1 MRYHAVSRPVAIG
14 LCSVLLCSLM
24 VLLGCGSGSPA
35 AVDVAPKVAIKGESA
50 LPVVPRDVSTSEP
63 LAVKHELKKER
74 EKTVTT
80 APFESPTQKLLDAAV
95 ADIDKDGQAP
105 PVTVPQVEQ
114 ASAPER
120 TLPVKDRAAKT
131 VLVQKPAIKN
141 QSAKTE
147 AAKTES
153 VKREPAKTAVAKF
166 EPAKVEPAKPEPT
179 KPEPI
184 PVGPATS
191 ESTETEPVNG
201 KKEKKEKKVDP
212 SDEFFQK
219 GMIPEIRITL
229 TEKEEAQL
237 RRDLRRYVDV
247 SFTENETT
255 TFKKVK
261 MKLKGAAGSFRDLN
275 DRPALTVSVRGK
287 GERFHGMEKFHLNNS
302 VQDESYLNELI
313 ASELCHD
320 AGLPAARTTHA
331 RVWLN
336 GRDLGFYVLKE
347 GMDER
352 FVKRHY
358 QNAKGNFYDGA
369 FCADIDAALEKE
381 FGDGPDDRSDLKGVI
396 DACREADQNLRWQ
409 RVEEKVAIDDFINFT
424 AMELMLCHWDG
435 YCQNRNNYR
444 IYFPAEDQKIR
455 FLPHG
460 MDQMFGDINF
470 GVFNVPGPIVANAVL
485 QNPAVQLRYRQR
497 VRELIPFFAPE
508 KLHAKIDAAQARIRP
523 VLAAIHEDRARQF
536 DARVTDYKNRVAG
549 RLQSIKSQFP
559 PEPIAFN
566 AKGWALLEDWEP
578 KPQGDA
584 KLETLESDGKKVL
597 ALTPGS
603 SNQVQASFRTKVR
616 LARGTYRLDAQ
627 AKTKDVVATPEDK
640 GFGAGVR
647 LGGGMRTNHVI
658 GTTDWQT
665 VSHEFEI
672 GQDLQEVELV
682 AELRSTAGSAQ
693 FDLAS
698 LRVYKLK

>member
-1 MRYHAVSRPVAIG
+1 MRTDAVSRRVATG
-14 LCSVLLCSLM
+14 VCSALLCSLM
-24 VLLGCGSGSPA
+24 VLLGCGSGRE
-35 AVDVAPKVAIKGESA
+35 AVEVAPKVAVKDGST
-50 LPVVPRDVSTSEP
+50 LPAPDDLLTSERST
-63 LAVKHELKKER
+63 VKR
-74 EKTVTT
+74 ESKQEPATT
-80 APFESPTQKLLDAAV
+80 ATPAPFDSPTQKLLDAAV
-95 ADIDKDGQAP
+95 AEIEKDDGALR
-105 PVTVPQVEQ
+105 VAAREADQV
-114 ASAPER
+114 AAPE
-120 TLPVKDRAAKT
+120 KT
-131 VLVQKPAIKN
+131 GP
-141 QSAKTE
+141 AKTE
-147 AAKTES
+147 QVKKVSARAESVKKES
-153 VKREPAKTAVAKF
+153 VKREPAKTEIAKVESSKAESPKTESPKVETSESEPAKTETPDF
-166 EPAKVEPAKPEPT
+166 EPAKSDSVKPE
-179 KPEPI
+179 K
-184 PVGPATS
+184 A
-191 ESTETEPVNG
+191 
-201 KKEKKEKKVDP
+201 KKADP

-219 GMIPEIRITL
+219 GLIPEIRITL

-247 SFTENETT
+247 TFTENEMT

-261 MKLKGAAGSFRDLN
+261 MKLKGAAGSFRELN
-275 DRPALTVSVRGK
+275 DRPALTVSMRGK
-287 GERFHGMEKFHLNNS
+287 GERFHGLEKFHLNNS

-313 ASELCHD
+313 ASELCQD

-352 FVKRHY
+352 FVKRHFK
-358 QNAKGNFYDGA
+358 NAKGNFYEGG
-369 FCADIDAALEKE
+369 FCADIDSALEKE

-396 DACREADQNLRWQ
+396 DACREGDQNLRWQ

-444 IYFPAEDQKIR
+444 IYFPDEDGKIR

-460 MDQMFGDINF
+460 MDQIFGDINF

-485 QNPAVQLRYRQR
+485 QNPAVQIRYRQR
-497 VRELIPFFAPE
+497 VRDLLPFFAPE
-508 KLHAKIDAAQARIRP
+508 KLHARIDAAQARIRP

-549 RLQSIKSQFP
+549 RLQAIKSQFP

-566 AKGWALLEDWEP
+566 AEGWALIADWEP

-597 ALTPGS
+597 SLTPGPS
-603 SNQVQASFRTKVR
+603 SQVQASFRTKVR

-627 AKTKDVVATPEDK
+627 AKTTDVVATPEDK

-647 LGGGMRTNHVI
+647 LGGGMRTNHLI

-672 GQDLQEVELV
+672 GQDLQEVEVV
-682 AELRSTAGSAQ
+682 AELRSTAGSAL

-698 LRVYKLK
+698 LRIYKLK